1 MHEVS
6 LRSSTNLMD
15 AHNLSIV
22 LCPNL
27 VSGSSPTKDVV
38 ICSVPGGPTLH
49 PAQSSAPA
57 PSAQGRTTLGM
68 IIKLCIQRY
77 YEIFDEVQDRSEA
90 LPPARSFIG
99 DDAASSGSSSPRAVR
114 AQLVTQRRFSTL
126 SRGSSN
132 RDSRAL
138 DDDESIDDTMLIMPV
153 DAATGAPPSAW
164 GNPGSVSAPGTFRQR
179 PRLDLPGSG
188 SQGPSSARSMHTPRH
203 AAGTAGPGQ
212 TNRAKSTI
220 SIEKASGTI
229 RKGSISV
236 GRGTMRKA
244 SGAGVEAVGVTASGF
259 FAPPVPPLPARS
271 GEDESQDG

>member
-1 MHEVS
+1 
-6 LRSSTNLMD
+6 
-15 AHNLSIV
+15 
-22 LCPNL
+22 
-27 VSGSSPTKDVV
+27 
-38 ICSVPGGPTLH
+38 
-49 PAQSSAPA
+49 
-57 PSAQGRTTLGM
+57 M

>member
-1 MHEVS
+1 M
-6 LRSSTNLMD
+6 
-15 AHNLSIV
+15 
-22 LCPNL
+22 
-27 VSGSSPTKDVV
+27 
-38 ICSVPGGPTLH
+38 CSVPGGPALH
-49 PAQSSAPA
+49 PAQSSVPA
-57 PSAQGRTTLGM
+57 PSAPNRTTLGM
-68 IIKLCIQRY
+68 IVKLCIQRY
-77 YEIFDEVQDRSEA
+77 YEIFDEVLDRSEA
-90 LPPARSFIG
+90 RPLTRSFVE
-99 DDAASSGSSSPRAVR
+99 DDVASSGSSTRAAR
-114 AQLVTQRRFSTL
+114 AQLVTPRRFSTL

-153 DAATGAPPSAW
+153 DAAPGVPPSAW
-164 GNPGSVSAPGTFRQR
+164 GNPGSISGAGTFRPR
-179 PRLDLPGSG
+179 PRIELPGSG
-188 SQGPSSARSMHTPRH
+188 SQGPSSARSMHTLRH

-229 RKGSISV
+229 RTTSISV

-259 FAPPVPPLPARS
+259 FTPPVPPLH

>member
-27 VSGSSPTKDVV
+27 VSGSSPTKDVMM
-38 ICSVPGGPTLH
+38 CTLPGGPTLH
-49 PAQSSAPA
+49 PAQSPAPA
-57 PSAQGRTTLGM
+57 PPAPGRTTLGM
-68 IIKLCIQRY
+68 IVKLCIQRY
-77 YEIFDEVQDRSEA
+77 YEIFDEVRDRSEA
-90 LPPARSFIG
+90 RPPTRSFAE
-99 DDAASSGSSSPRAVR
+99 DDVASSGSLSQRAAR
-114 AQLVTQRRFSTL
+114 AQLVTPRRFSTL
-126 SRGSSN
+126 SRGSSS

-153 DAATGAPPSAW
+153 DAAPGVPPSAW
-164 GNPGSVSAPGTFRQR
+164 GNPGSVSGSGTFRQR
-179 PRLDLPGSG
+179 PRIDLPGSV

-203 AAGTAGPGQ
+203 AAGPAGPGQ
-212 TNRAKSTI
+212 TKRAKSTI

-229 RKGSISV
+229 RTGPISV

-259 FAPPVPPLPARS
+259 FTPPVPPLPARG